1 VKGSSPVES
10 ESPEKV
16 VGRIRRIA
24 FSSYVLMLI
33 PIIILEGWKGAL
45 GLTCSAAV
53 VMINFLWLEQIL
65 GKTLQSAPQAKAW
78 RVAVRTMARFALF
91 GAALAVAIFVVRFNS
106 LSVLLGFSVIVI
118 GIMGEAAY
126 SVFRSLKRP
135 GR

>member
-1 VKGSSPVES
+1 VRASSPVEN
-10 ESPEKV
+10 ERPETV
-16 VGRIRRIA
+16 VRRIRKFA
-24 FSSYVLMLI
+24 FYAYVLMVI
-33 PIIILEGWKGAL
+33 PTAVFTGWEGAL

-91 GAALAVAIFVVRFNS
+91 GVALSVAIFVVRFNS
-106 LSVLLGFSVIVI
+106 LSILLGFSVIVI
-118 GIMGEAAY
+118 GIMGEAVY

>member
-1 VKGSSPVES
+1 MKESSRVES
-10 ESPEKV
+10 ESPETV
-16 VGRIRRIA
+16 VRRIRKIA
-24 FSSYVLMLI
+24 FSAYVLMLI
-33 PIIILEGWKGAL
+33 PITILEGWKGAL

-91 GAALAVAIFVVRFNS
+91 GGALAVAIFVVRFNS

-118 GIMGEAAY
+118 GIMGEAVY

>member
-1 VKGSSPVES
+1 
-10 ESPEKV
+10 
-16 VGRIRRIA
+16 
-24 FSSYVLMLI
+24 MLI

-118 GIMGEAAY
+118 GIMGEAVY

>member
-1 VKGSSPVES
+1 MKGSSPVES
-10 ESPEKV
+10 ESPETV
-16 VGRIRRIA
+16 VRRIRKIA
-24 FSSYVLMLI
+24 FSGYALMLI

-65 GKTLQSAPQAKAW
+65 GKTLQSAPQVKAW

-118 GIMGEAAY
+118 GIMGEAVY